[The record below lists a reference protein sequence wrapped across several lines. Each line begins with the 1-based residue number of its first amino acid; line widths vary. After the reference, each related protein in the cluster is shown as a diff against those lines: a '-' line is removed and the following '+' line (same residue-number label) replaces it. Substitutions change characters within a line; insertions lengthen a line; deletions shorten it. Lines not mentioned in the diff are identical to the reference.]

1 MPVPNYIS
9 LSALT
14 GQIQAVLN
22 NTFFNKSFWVIADV
36 VDHKYYPQKRVH
48 YFSLAEKN
56 QTTHSVV
63 AKINAVA
70 WKDLGALS
78 IESFER
84 ITGQKFRNDIN
95 VLVNVSVSY
104 HQAYGLQLTLNDIDT
119 TFTIGQLEQQ
129 RQNTLQRLLVECPDF
144 ISKIGEK
151 YVTRNN
157 NLSLNL
163 VIQNIA
169 VVTSMNAAGYN
180 DFNDTLATNQ
190 YGYKINID
198 PYFTMVQGEANADA
212 LHKRLLD
219 VYNSKI
225 LYDAVVI
232 IRGGGSQTDFLIF
245 DQFNMAKIVA
255 KFPIPIISGIGH
267 QINETIVDL
276 MAHTSVKTPSIAAEF
291 IVAHNRL
298 FEESILNLQKSII
311 IKSQQ
316 LFNSKQKALSF
327 LCSTLTN
334 GARDM
339 LQEKKDGLSQANQ
352 VAINKSKSIL
362 YERRSELNESSRR
375 ILSKP
380 QMIVNNKL
388 NDLSNLVQN
397 LKSFNNKYLINQRGY
412 LGHYVSI
419 CKMMSPANIMK
430 KGFAIVYKNDK
441 IITDGSSVKPS
452 DKIRIRLSES
462 DITTSVISNKKTNG
476 NEFDL

>member
-9 LSALT
+9 LSDLT
-14 GQIQAVLN
+14 GQIQSVLN
-22 NTFFNKSFWVIADV
+22 NTFFNKTFWVLADV
-36 VDHKYYPQKRVH
+36 VDHKYYPQKGYH

-56 QTTHSVV
+56 KTTHSVV
-63 AKINAVA
+63 AKISAVA
-70 WKDLGALS
+70 WADGGALS

-84 ITGQKFRNDIN
+84 LTGQKFRSDIN
-95 VLVNVSVSY
+95 VLVNVSVSF
-104 HQAYGLQLTLNDIDT
+104 HKAFGLQLILNDVDT
-119 TFTIGQLEQQ
+119 TFTIGQLELQ
-129 RQNTLQRLLVECPDF
+129 RQQTLQRLLNECPDF
-144 ISKIGEK
+144 IQKVGDRF
-151 YVTRNN
+151 VTRNN
-157 NLSLNL
+157 QLTFKM

-180 DFNDTLATNQ
+180 DFHDTLEKNTHH
-190 YGYKINID
+190 YRIKID
-198 PYFTMVQGEANADA
+198 PYFTMVQGEGNADA
-212 LHKRLLD
+212 LYNRLLD
-219 VYNSKI
+219 VFKSGI
-225 LYDAVVI
+225 TYDAVVI

-276 MAHTSVKTPSIAAEF
+276 MAHSSVKTPSIAAEF

-298 FEESILNLQKSII
+298 FEESVLNLQKSII

-339 LQEKKDGLSQANQ
+339 LQENKDGLSQANQ
-352 VAINKSKSIL
+352 IAINKSKSIL
-362 YERRSELNESSRR
+362 FERRSELNESSRR

-380 QMIVNNKL
+380 QIIVNNKL

-419 CKMMSPANIMK
+419 CKMMSPVNIMK

-452 DKIRIRLSES
+452 DNIRIRLSES

-476 NEFDL
+476 TEFDL